1 MAQVAPPR
9 PQLAVSAVAV
19 HAGRLLLVRRR
30 PGRSGAGRWAVPGGR
45 VEPGEPVRAAVVREL
60 REETGLRARC
70 GDLVG
75 WAERIGARDHH
86 VILCFHVDLVDP
98 ATAAVAGDDAAALSW
113 VPLARVAN
121 HDLVDGL
128 AGFLAGHG
136 VIPPVSD
143 PSTGAGASR

>member
-1 MAQVAPPR
+1 MAPAR

-19 HAGRLLLVRRR
+19 AGGRLLLVRRA
-30 PGRSGAGRWAVPGGR
+30 PGRSGGGRWAVPGGR

-60 REETGLRARC
+60 REEAGLRARC
-70 GDLVG
+70 GPLVG
-75 WAERIGARDHH
+75 WVERIDGRDHH
-86 VILCFHVDLVDP
+86 VILSFRVELVDP
-98 ATAAVAGDDAAALSW
+98 PAAAVAGDDAAALAW
-113 VPLARVAN
+113 VPLDQVAD

-136 VIPPVSD
+136 IIPPVIG